1 MLTFRENCLGK
12 SYLKKVIFK
21 WKWHSIKVCRFKKH
35 LIEDLINAIHF
46 ISCRFKVVMKNVIF
60 RFIFSSSWCQNC
72 VAFNMMWWFI
82 GEKMGGK
89 NLRFFFSTSFF
100 LKWDKKY
107 AALYCC
113 HNWFQ
118 FLMVPSLL
126 SSVQFIFSSHHMN
139 WAWENKEVMLMQ
151 KRILKR
157 DFSEGNLRVCMT
169 GQGRL

>member
-1 MLTFRENCLGK
+1 
-12 SYLKKVIFK
+12 
-21 WKWHSIKVCRFKKH
+21 
-35 LIEDLINAIHF
+35 
-46 ISCRFKVVMKNVIF
+46 MKNEKWGENIQAAAYNGARTVYHF
-60 RFIFSSSWCQNC
+60 LQKKNLCKPFLDLFYLEAL
-72 VAFNMMWWFI
+72 VKTVMAFNMMWWFI
-82 GEKMGGK
+82 GEKNGWEK
-89 NLRFFFSTSFF
+89 STFLLFNKFFFSSGI
-100 LKWDKKY
+100 KKY

-169 GQGRL
+169 WQGSL